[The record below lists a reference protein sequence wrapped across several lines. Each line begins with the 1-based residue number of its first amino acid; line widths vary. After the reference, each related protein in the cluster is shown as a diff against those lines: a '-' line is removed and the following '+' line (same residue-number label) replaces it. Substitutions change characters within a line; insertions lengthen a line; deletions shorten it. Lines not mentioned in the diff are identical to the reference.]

1 MLKAWRLLI
10 NQILVGIILHRGIS
24 NCTINLWVTLTLAHL
39 PHFALLVQIGFQNPL
54 LLRGRLI
61 PLKLV
66 QAQVRLE
73 HGPHRVNVA
82 LTVQGTRPVAPW
94 LSIEVQAGLHG
105 EHGDLLVDVV
115 GVATSVTVLFVV
127 ELCEDVNELLNLIHL
142 FLHGVISTIRSRFV
156 VAPCVALGD
165 VGGGARWCGPLDAAL
180 GLGVRGSVLECLLE
194 LLWVVHHLGQGID
207 SLGDAEIG
215 VGSQQEGYDQDNE
228 QCRDRGVDKEAGEFL
243 LNLLLK

>member
-1 MLKAWRLLI
+1 M
-10 NQILVGIILHRGIS
+10 
-24 NCTINLWVTLTLAHL
+24 
-39 PHFALLVQIGFQNPL
+39 
-54 LLRGRLI
+54 
-61 PLKLV
+61 
-66 QAQVRLE
+66 
-73 HGPHRVNVA
+73 
-82 LTVQGTRPVAPW
+82 
-94 LSIEVQAGLHG
+94 
-105 EHGDLLVDVV
+105 V

-142 FLHGVISTIRSRFV
+142 FLHGVIPTIRSRFV

-180 GLGVRGSVLECLLE
+180 SLGVRGSILECLLE
-194 LLWVVHHLGQGID
+194 FLWVVHHLGQGID

-228 QCRDRGVDKEAGEFL
+228 QCRDRGVDEEAREFL